1 MAVKATATENR
12 NDEAAHPRVEDE
24 SSGIVRGYI
33 WGCHTYKWVWILECC
48 CELDTFEYW
57 VDCTFYAVVIAGG
70 ALGITQHKKILD
82 PAWKKKLGIAIAEV
96 AQFLNIWGQGKAIN
110 RMREKEDHTPSVIT
124 LTFLVAITVILLHPR
139 LKCVKKTLAMAAM
152 LFTLSVKL
160 ALVIDGD
167 KDSHGYTPIVV
178 STGFA
183 VDFVVSDTLSHTPF
197 LVLPKP

>member
-24 SSGIVRGYI
+24 SSG
-33 WGCHTYKWVWILECC
+33 
-48 CELDTFEYW
+48 
-57 VDCTFYAVVIAGG
+57 
-70 ALGITQHKKILD
+70 
-82 PAWKKKLGIAIAEV
+82 WKKKLGIAIAEV